1 MSLSIREVSKRYGE
15 FTAVNELSLQIPKGE
30 VFGFLGA
37 NGAGK
42 TTTFRMILGL
52 IEPTSGHIQWNDKSL
67 TYSRSHLVGYL
78 PEERG
83 LYPKLKVKDQL
94 VYLGRLRGMKKAN
107 VLQEMEHWLSRFNI
121 PPLFID
127 PSCLF

>member
-1 MSLSIREVSKRYGE
+1 M
-15 FTAVNELSLQIPKGE
+15 
-30 VFGFLGA
+30 FGFLGA

-121 PPLFID
+121 PQYASKKVEELSKGISKKFNLLPPLFID